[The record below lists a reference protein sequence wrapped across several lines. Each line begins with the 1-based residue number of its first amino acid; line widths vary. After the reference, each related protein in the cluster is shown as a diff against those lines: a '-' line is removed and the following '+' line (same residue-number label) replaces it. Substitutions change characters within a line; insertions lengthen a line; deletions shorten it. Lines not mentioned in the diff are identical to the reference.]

1 MSPFQPGTAVR
12 VTFCDKAVFEREVGR
27 VFADDT
33 FCLVGAPLKQRWRPS
48 EDGIAYPAAIHMDE
62 KSFIELKGKT

>member
-27 VFADDT
+27 VFADGS
-33 FCLVGAPLKQRWRPS
+33 FRLFGAPQDQKWQPS
-48 EDGIAYPAAIHMDE
+48 KDGRAYPAAPAIDPAAFVE
-62 KSFIELKGKT
+62 VKT